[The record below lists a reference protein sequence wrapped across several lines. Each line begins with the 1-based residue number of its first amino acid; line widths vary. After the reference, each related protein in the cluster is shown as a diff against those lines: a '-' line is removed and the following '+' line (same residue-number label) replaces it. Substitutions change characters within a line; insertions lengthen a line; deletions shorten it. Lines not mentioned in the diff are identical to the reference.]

1 MSDNAAGLDPR
12 SILKE
17 FKKNKISH
25 LVWLPDSET
34 NFMYQVMTSDKDLTV
49 VPVCREAETIAIAA
63 GLQLGGKRTVVLVQN
78 TGIFESGDSIRGIAL
93 DLNLPLLLLIGYRGW
108 VRHGI
113 TKDSAA
119 FYTEHFLHSWGID
132 YYLIE
137 SDSDAHL
144 ISHALSSAEAN
155 SKPVAVLLGREYS

>member
-1 MSDNAAGLDPR
+1 MSDNAPGLDPR

-17 FKKNKISH
+17 FKKNEISH

-34 NFMYQVMTSDKDLTV
+34 NFMYQVMTS
-49 VPVCREAETIAIAA
+49 

-93 DLNLPLLLLIGYRGW
+93 DLKLPLLLLIGYRGW

-113 TKDSAA
+113 TKDSAG
-119 FYTEHFLHSWGID
+119 FYTEPFLHSWGND